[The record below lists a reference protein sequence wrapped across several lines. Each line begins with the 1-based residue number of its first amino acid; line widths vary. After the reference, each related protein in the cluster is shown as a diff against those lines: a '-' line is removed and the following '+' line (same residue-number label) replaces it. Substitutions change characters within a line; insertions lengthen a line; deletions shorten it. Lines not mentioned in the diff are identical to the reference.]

1 MSPSHDIRARL
12 NPLQQQYRDL
22 PPLIDLLDPLSA
34 RSCYQ
39 ADSSDKKQT
48 RGMFEL
54 HEKTDYVDM
63 GFYAQI
69 LAVAI
74 SNVDGYV
81 EEDRATSQEV
91 ASVSL
96 TMTPGSPGKQ
106 SVDKPDTPL
115 QLVRSAVLNLHSRIG
130 GP

>member
-1 MSPSHDIRARL
+1 
-12 NPLQQQYRDL
+12 
-22 PPLIDLLDPLSA
+22 
-34 RSCYQ
+34 
-39 ADSSDKKQT
+39 
-48 RGMFEL
+48 MFEL